1 MIRYFKITL
10 FIIFIFS
17 VNGKALILNSGTVVE
32 NDSIACVNI
41 FSEFDSLDIFLDG
54 EKIGKT
60 PLHNFL
66 VGTGSHRIT
75 VLSPYW
81 PSWNQPN
88 FQDTFVALPGR
99 TYQFNA
105 AFVRN
110 ILVNSIPFDTNV
122 YKNGEL
128 LGKTPL
134 YITMNGSTQIRM
146 EKEGYHS
153 LTTDL
158 TKAYEF
164 SLLVTLEP
172 QQEWFQAKE
181 EKEKIKM
188 SEIKKKRNLLFASIG
203 LTTVSGLLSVHF
215 RNERND
221 ALNNS
226 SRAGNHLQKE
236 FYRDKAKQYE
246 NLQDLSYIA
255 FELGF
260 VLTGYFFLTSR
271 AGD

>member
-1 MIRYFKITL
+1 VIRYFKITL
-10 FIIFIFS
+10 FIIFIFPF
-17 VNGKALILNSGTVVE
+17 NGKAFILNSGTVVE
-32 NDSIACVNI
+32 SDSIACMNI
-41 FSEFDSLDIFLDG
+41 SSEYDSLDIFLDG

-60 PLHNFL
+60 PLHNFP
-66 VGTGSHRIT
+66 VVTGSHRIT

-88 FQDTFVALPGR
+88 FQDTFVALPGK

-110 ILVNSIPFDTNV
+110 IFVNSIPFDANV
-122 YKNGEL
+122 YINGEL

-134 YITMNGSTQIRM
+134 YITMNGNTQIRM

-153 LTTDL
+153 VTTDL
-158 TKAYEF
+158 AKAYEF

-181 EKEKIKM
+181 KREKMIKSKIKR
-188 SEIKKKRNLLFASIG
+188 KRNLLFASIG
-203 LTTVSGLLSVHF
+203 LATVSALLSVHY

-226 SRAGNHLQKE
+226 SHAADPSQKE
-236 FYRDKAKQYE
+236 NYRDQAKQYE